1 MAGEDANTEL
11 FRLVEAYY
19 PALNQRDVD
28 AVLRLFTEDAE
39 YLPFNVSVV
48 EGGSYQGHAG
58 IRKFFE
64 DAADTWESLQA
75 EPEVY
80 KAKGDQVVVTGR
92 LRCRG
97 KQSGIDVDS
106 PAAWVF
112 TFRDRKATRMRV
124 YLDPE
129 EALRTVGLQAEDDQ
143 DGP

>member
-1 MAGEDANTEL
+1 MAGEDASRDL

-58 IRKFFE
+58 IRKFFDE
-64 DAADTWESLQA
+64 AADTWESLRA
-75 EPEVY
+75 EPQVY

-92 LRCRG
+92 LQGRG

-112 TFRDRKATRMRV
+112 TFRDRKVTRMRV
-124 YLDPE
+124 YLNPE
-129 EALRTVGLQAEDDQ
+129 EAFRAVGLPAEDDQ
-143 DGP
+143 DSA

>member
-1 MAGEDANTEL
+1 MPREDGDPDL

-19 PALNQRDVD
+19 PALNQRDVE
-28 AVLRLFTEDAE
+28 AVLGLFAEDAE

-64 DAADTWESLQA
+64 DAADTWESLRA
-75 EPEVY
+75 EPQVY
-80 KAKGDQVVVTGR
+80 KAKGDQIVVTGR

-112 TFRDRKATRMRV
+112 SFRGRKATRMRV

-129 EALRTVGLQAEDDQ
+129 EALRDAGLSEEAAR
-143 DGP
+143 